1 MTGTIVAVVASNLLT
16 YPTALVA
23 LVLIV
28 ATTAATLAALVVVQ
42 RFIPSSLL
50 REQNDVA
57 GFLFSGVGVLYA
69 VLLAFVVIAVWE
81 QFGRAEDIV
90 RTEVSAADALYQDV
104 GVYPSAVA
112 GTIRSALLR
121 YANDTI
127 VDEWPKMQTGLTS
140 DAAEQSLTRL
150 TTLAESVVP
159 TNQREQLIY
168 ADTLTLLHTLLEQRD
183 ERLQLNSR
191 GIPAIMWRT
200 MIAGGVI
207 TLSFTLFF
215 GASNFRIHLFLSG
228 LMAAVVAVMFV
239 LIIELNFP
247 FRGDTSVTSD
257 AWSSLVTELH
267 RHPQLGEE
275 TRLPPGRALLAGL
288 VKPLH
293 VTIQASSGCTSS
305 TTPRESRATDGP
317 TGAPR
322 TVVSLSLALGPA

>member
-1 MTGTIVAVVASNLLT
+1 MTSTIMAVVASNLLT
-16 YPTALVA
+16 YPTVLVA
-23 LVLIV
+23 LVIIV
-28 ATTAATLAALVVVQ
+28 VTTAATLSAMVVVQ
-42 RFIPSSLL
+42 RFIPSSVL
-50 REQNDVA
+50 REQNDVV

-112 GTIRSALLR
+112 GTIRSALFR

-127 VDEWPKMQTGLTS
+127 ADEWPKMQTGLTS
-140 DAAEQSLTRL
+140 DAAERSLTRL
-150 TTLAESVVP
+150 TMVAESVVP

-191 GIPAIMWRT
+191 GIPQIMWGT
-200 MIAGGVI
+200 MIVGGLI
-207 TLSFTLFF
+207 TLTFTVFF
-215 GASNFRIHLFLSG
+215 GASNFRIHLILSG

-257 AWSSLVTELH
+257 AWSGLVTQLH
-267 RHPQLGEE
+267 RQAQLGAE
-275 TRLPPGRALLAGL
+275 TRLPPVRASLAGS
-288 VKPLH
+288 VQPLQA
-293 VTIQASSGCTSS
+293 TIQARSG
-305 TTPRESRATDGP
+305 
-317 TGAPR
+317 
-322 TVVSLSLALGPA
+322 